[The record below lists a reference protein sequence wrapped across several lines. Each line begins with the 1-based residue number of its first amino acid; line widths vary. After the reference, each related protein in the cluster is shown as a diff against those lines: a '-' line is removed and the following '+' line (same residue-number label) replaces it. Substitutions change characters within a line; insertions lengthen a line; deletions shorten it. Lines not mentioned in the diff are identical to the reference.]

1 MQSPDIEQTGK
12 NDSEVFGDCKMNLL
26 TEKPPKFADIA
37 GEYVELLTDYRRVL
51 IFLKAYD
58 DEELDASGRLEL
70 LLKLFF
76 KREPRDL
83 QAAIDFILRVYLL
96 GGNPFVETTL
106 KRKAKKVAKIVF
118 DYEIDHAR
126 IYAGF
131 WQQYRI
137 DLTKANLHWYVFKAL
152 FEGLNEQTN
161 FRQIVNFRQMR
172 KKDVPKEM
180 RQDYVDAQEELKL
193 PMVRPP
199 RRSAKEIEAELLE
212 RARHGRKQ

>member
-1 MQSPDIEQTGK
+1 
-12 NDSEVFGDCKMNLL
+12 MNLL
-26 TEKPPKFADIA
+26 TEKLPKFADIA
-37 GEYVELLTDYRRVL
+37 GERVELHTDYRKVL
-51 IFLKAYD
+51 IFLKAYED
-58 DEELDASGRLEL
+58 DELDASGRFEL

-76 KREPRDL
+76 KTEPRDL
-83 QAAIDFILRVYLL
+83 QAAIDWILKVYML
-96 GGNPFVETTL
+96 GGSPYIDTAL
-106 KRKAKKVAKIVF
+106 KRKAKKAAKIVF
-118 DYEIDHAR
+118 DYEVDHAR

-180 RQDYVDAQEELKL
+180 RQDYVDAQEELKI
-193 PMVRPP
+193 P
-199 RRSAKEIEAELLE
+199 RKTTARRTAKEIEAELIE
-212 RARHGRKQ
+212 RAKYGRQQ